1 MGHRV
6 KRGILPPDAWGCCVN
21 RSGELSVGG
30 CSTVDLAKRYG
41 TPLHVVNESR
51 LEATAGNFR
60 RIFEKTYPG
69 KVSVH
74 FALKCNGVP
83 GVLKRIF
90 GAGLKAEVMSVFELA
105 LARHL
110 GIGGKD
116 IVVNGPCKTEFFLR
130 QCIESDVK
138 CIVVD
143 SLEELD
149 VLIRLCDT
157 MQKSIDVLL
166 RINPDYIP
174 RGMTQGSA
182 TGSRKGCAFGLD
194 LLGGEVDRALDRLQS
209 KQRVRFKGFHFH
221 IGTGIRYPKD
231 YLRALQRIKSLI
243 PCVKKRGFRIEIF
256 DVGGGF
262 AAKTTREMS
271 SCEMILYQSLER
283 LPAPAKIGNQVTFEA
298 FAEAISTGLQALF
311 SDEELPELIV
321 EPGRSIVSSNQLLLL
336 TVHRVKHRSGVKK
349 WLITDGGLGTVSMPT
364 YYEYHELFLCNN
376 MDRPRTEKVT
386 IIGPVCF
393 AGDVVYKNKIMPEVF
408 PGELLAVMDSGAYFT
423 SWESTFG
430 FPRPAILSV
439 KDGRE
444 RLLRRRECFTDF
456 ISRDNFDE
464 DKMNRMPDTGRGKGV
479 MEFYR

>member
-1 MGHRV
+1 M
-6 KRGILPPDAWGCCVN
+6 
-21 RSGELSVGG
+21 
-30 CSTVDLAKRYG
+30 
-41 TPLHVVNESR
+41 
-51 LEATAGNFR
+51 
-60 RIFEKTYPG
+60 
-69 KVSVH
+69 
-74 FALKCNGVP
+74 
-83 GVLKRIF
+83 
-90 GAGLKAEVMSVFELA
+90 
-105 LARHL
+105 
-110 GIGGKD
+110 
-116 IVVNGPCKTEFFLR
+116 
-130 QCIESDVK
+130 
-138 CIVVD
+138 
-143 SLEELD
+143 
-149 VLIRLCDT
+149 
-157 MQKSIDVLL
+157 
-166 RINPDYIP
+166 
-174 RGMTQGSA
+174 
-182 TGSRKGCAFGLD
+182 
-194 LLGGEVDRALDRLQS
+194 
-209 KQRVRFKGFHFH
+209 
-221 IGTGIRYPKD
+221 
-231 YLRALQRIKSLI
+231 
-243 PCVKKRGFRIEIF
+243 
-256 DVGGGF
+256 GGGF